1 VSERYGDF
9 CREYPAFLD
18 CALSLMRRPFPEL
31 AERVSPGVLFRL
43 GQAMS
48 GCLSRLSQILAEG
61 ADQGV
66 FRVNDPDYLANY
78 LYAQGLGAMHLAR
91 VGAGV
96 RMLAPGVPQMF
107 PIDPGEVVRTA
118 VEGTFAYIL
127 APESNGNGKRRT
139 RKPAAKKSAAK

>member
-1 VSERYGDF
+1 
-9 CREYPAFLD
+9 
-18 CALSLMRRPFPEL
+18 
-31 AERVSPGVLFRL
+31 
-43 GQAMS
+43 MS
-48 GCLSRLSQILAEG
+48 GCLSRLSRILAEG
-61 ADQGV
+61 AEQGV

-127 APESNGNGKRRT
+127 APESNGHGKSRT
-139 RKPAAKKSAAK
+139 RKPAAKKSTAK